1 MSWLIE
7 SASGDLAPDDHWS
20 SARRAPDVAARQLS
34 GPYGPPAGM
43 RERLRDGGVRA
54 RDRGLISAWEDEIR
68 GRIFGRIPRS
78 AALWLHKP
86 RCSAAAAGCR
96 VAVAPLPETSRV
108 SSFAGCIL
116 SHTR

>member
-1 MSWLIE
+1 MSRLIE

-20 SARRAPDVAARQLS
+20 SARRAPDVAARQRS

-43 RERLRDGGVRA
+43 HERLR
-54 RDRGLISAWEDEIR
+54 EEIR

-86 RCSAAAAGCR
+86 RCSAAAGCR
-96 VAVAPLPETSRV
+96 VAVARMRTIYLGMLE
-108 SSFAGCIL
+108 
-116 SHTR
+116 